1 MKTLYVG
8 DPHCTVE
15 EIPDCTNLMELVH
28 REAGENRV
36 DQIVIL
42 GDLHNNFAVT
52 NVRVTAFW
60 REWLRTLAGVCPVK
74 ALVGNHDMMGDG
86 QAKPHA
92 LVAYDDLITVID
104 APWMCPL
111 GTLYIP
117 YLPEPNLFLKAIA
130 DFPSAKRIVCHQE
143 FNGAQ
148 YDNGFFAPNGVD
160 PGLMQVPVL
169 SGHIHTP
176 QRVGRGEGSVWYLG
190 APRWRNLSDASVSQR
205 FLYILDDDF
214 TVVKLIETSPYVK
227 VIHDIKVTPETA
239 HIVHLYARK
248 DEYRIRVEGP
258 ALFVKEQLAKLAE
271 YDPKNKRISTN
282 ITDSRVVRVR
292 ESDGI
297 DVAFQKYLMTFKP
310 KNGTRPEALTQLA
323 ASRL

>member
-15 EIPDCTNLMELVH
+15 EMVDCTHLMGTVERELS
-28 REAGENRV
+28 EQSI
-36 DQIVIL
+36 DQVVIL

-52 NVRVTAFW
+52 NVHVTDFW
-60 REWLRTLAGVCPVK
+60 YRTLKKLSSYCPVI
-74 ALVGNHDMMGDG
+74 ALVGNHDMLGNG
-86 QAKPHA
+86 QSRPHA
-92 LVAYDDLITVID
+92 LVPYEDVATIID
-104 APWMCPL
+104 SPQL
-111 GTLYIP
+111 RDGTLYLP
-117 YLPEPNLFLKAIA
+117 YLPEPNLFLKAVA
-130 DFPSAKRIVCHQE
+130 GFPSAKRIVCHQE

-176 QRVGRGEGSVWYLG
+176 QRLGPVWYPG
-190 APRWRNLSDASVSQR
+190 APRWRNLSDAAVSER

-214 TVVKLIETSPYVK
+214 KVLDEIAMSPHVK
-227 VIHDIKVTPETA
+227 VIHDIHVTPETA
-239 HIVHLYARK
+239 HIFHIFAIK

-258 ALFVKEQLAKLAE
+258 AAFVKERLARYAE
-271 YDPKNKRISTN
+271 YPQNNKRISTN

-297 DVAFQKYLMTFKP
+297 DVAFTKYIQAYKP
-310 KNGTRPEALTQLA
+310 KNGTQPEALTQLA
-323 ASRL
+323 AGRL

>member
-15 EIPDCTNLMELVH
+15 EIPDCTALMGLVWQ
-28 REAGENRV
+28 EAMAEGV
-36 DQIVIL
+36 DQVIIL

-52 NVRVTAFW
+52 NVHVTDFW
-60 REWLRTLAGVCPVK
+60 RTQLKKLAALCPVI
-74 ALVGNHDMMGDG
+74 ALVGNHDMLGNG
-86 QAKPHA
+86 QSRPHA
-92 LVAYDDLITVID
+92 LVAYDDIVTVID
-104 APWMCPL
+104 TPTKL
-111 GTLYIP
+111 EDTLYIP
-117 YLPEPNLFLKAIA
+117 YLPEPNLFHRAVA
-130 DFPSAKRIVCHQE
+130 GFPLAKRIVCHQE

-176 QRVGRGEGSVWYLG
+176 QRVGRGEGSVWYPG
-190 APRWRNLSDASVSQR
+190 APRWRTLSDASVSER

-214 TVVKLIETSPYVK
+214 TVLSEIATSPHVK
-227 VIHDIKVTPETA
+227 VIHDINIKPDTA
-239 HIVHLYARK
+239 HIVHMYARK
-248 DEYRIRVEGP
+248 DEYRIRVEGT
-258 ALFVKEQLAKLAE
+258 AAFVKAQLAKLAE
-271 YDPKNKRISTN
+271 YEQGNKKISTN

-297 DVAFQKYLMTFKP
+297 DVAFQKYVTAFKP
-310 KNGTRPEALTQLA
+310 KNGTQPEALTQMA
-323 ASRL
+323 ANRL

>member
-15 EIPDCTNLMELVH
+15 EIPDCIALMGLVWQ
-28 REAGENRV
+28 EAMAEGV

-52 NVRVTAFW
+52 NVHVTDFW
-60 REWLRTLAGVCPVK
+60 RTRLKKLASLVPVI
-74 ALVGNHDMMGDG
+74 ALVGNHDMLGNG
-86 QAKPHA
+86 QSRPHA
-92 LVAYDDLITVID
+92 LVAYDDIVTVID
-104 APWMCPL
+104 TPTKL
-111 GTLYIP
+111 EDTLYIP
-117 YLPEPNLFLKAIA
+117 YLPEPNLFLEAVA
-130 DFPSAKRIVCHQE
+130 GFPLAKRIVCHQE

-176 QRVGRGEGSVWYLG
+176 QRVGRGEGSVWYPG
-190 APRWRNLSDASVSQR
+190 APRWRTLSDASVSER

-214 TVVKLIETSPYVK
+214 TVLSEIATSPYVK
-227 VIHDIKVTPETA
+227 VIHDINIKPDTA
-239 HIVHLYARK
+239 HIVHMYARK
-248 DEYRIRVEGP
+248 DEYRIRVEGT
-258 ALFVKEQLAKLAE
+258 AAFVKDQLAKLAMYE
-271 YDPKNKRISTN
+271 QGNKKISTN

-297 DVAFQKYLMTFKP
+297 DVAFQKYVTAFKP
-310 KNGTRPEALTQLA
+310 KNGTQPDALVQMA
-323 ASRL
+323 ANRL

>member
-15 EIPDCTNLMELVH
+15 EIPDCIHLMGAVERELSEH
-28 REAGENRV
+28 PGEV
-36 DQIVIL
+36 DQVVIL

-52 NVRVTAFW
+52 NVHVTDFW
-60 REWLRTLAGVCPVK
+60 YRTLKKLAGYCPVI
-74 ALVGNHDMMGDG
+74 ALVGNHDMLGNG
-86 QAKPHA
+86 QSRPHA
-92 LVAYDDLITVID
+92 LVPYEDVVTVID
-104 APWMCPL
+104 SPQL
-111 GTLYIP
+111 RDGTLYLP
-117 YLPEPNLFLKAIA
+117 YLPEPNLFVRAVA
-130 DFPSAKRIVCHQE
+130 GFPSAKRIVCHQE

-160 PGLMQVPVL
+160 PGLMQVSVI

-176 QRVGRGEGSVWYLG
+176 QQLGNVWYIG

-205 FLYILDDDF
+205 YLYILDDDF
-214 TVVKLIETSPYVK
+214 AVIKEIEMSPHVK
-227 VIHDIKVTPETA
+227 VIHDIHITPETA
-239 HIVHLYARK
+239 HIVNLYANK

-258 ALFVKEQLAKLAE
+258 AVFVKEQLAKLAE
-271 YDPKNKRISTN
+271 YEPKNKRISTT

-297 DVAFQKYLMTFKP
+297 EVAFKKYLNVFKP
-310 KNGTRPEALTQLA
+310 KNGTSPEALTQLA
-323 ASRL
+323 ANRL